1 MTPYPT
7 KTLWRLPL
15 SRVREALS
23 AERLHRRRVRLLTI
37 ALEALDNIDAEHD
50 RALRD
55 GRTR

>member
-1 MTPYPT
+1 MTGYPT

-15 SRVREALS
+15 SRMREALS

-37 ALEALDNIDAEHD
+37 ALEALDNIDAEHE

>member
-1 MTPYPT
+1 MTGYPT

-37 ALEALDNIDAEHD
+37 ALEALDNIDAEHE